1 MLVWRWQ
8 EEEEWQ
14 EVLAQQD
21 TWQQAAAPLQT
32 PAEAPGNIGDSPANA
47 PGPTSIAQAA
57 SSAANAGKDSRGEGE
72 QTELTD
78 ALVPAGIEQAGA
90 AAVSPLYRQL

>member
-1 MLVWRWQ
+1 M
-8 EEEEWQ
+8 
-14 EVLAQQD
+14 LAQQD

-78 ALVPAGIEQAGA
+78 ALVPAGIDQAGA